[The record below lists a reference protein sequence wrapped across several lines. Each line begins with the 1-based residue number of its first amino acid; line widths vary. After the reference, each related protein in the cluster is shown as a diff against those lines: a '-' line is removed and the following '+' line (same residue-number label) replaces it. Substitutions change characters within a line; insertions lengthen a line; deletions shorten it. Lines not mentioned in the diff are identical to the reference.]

1 MSSLIDAVLII
12 GIVAFLTGLLLGIF
26 SKNSKARGTTAWKWR
41 NILLIIGGAG
51 LFTTIGGVSLWE
63 YSQELHI
70 SDLIYGL
77 FGLYFGFLMMW
88 TSVGELRQINRSSKM
103 KAISGIISGT
113 IFSIAYGL
121 LIILQFQEEGSLSFQ
136 NLLFVGI
143 GIWLLTISMRKA
155 MQLKTA
161 PGGSE
166 MRA

>member
-63 YSQELHI
+63 YSQE
-70 SDLIYGL
+70 SQTGDLILGL
-77 FGLYFGFLMMW
+77 FGLYVGFLTMW
-88 TSVGELRQINRSSKM
+88 TSASELRQVNRSSKM
-103 KAISGIISGT
+103 KAISGIISGM

-121 LIILQFQEEGSLSFQ
+121 LAIFQFQEDGSFSFQ

-155 MQLKTA
+155 MQRKTA

>member
-12 GIVAFLTGLLLGIF
+12 GIVALLTGLLLGVF
-26 SKNSKARGTTAWKWR
+26 SETSKVRGTTAWKWR
-41 NILLIIGGAG
+41 TILLIIGGAG
-51 LFTTIGGVSLWE
+51 LLMTIGVVSLWE
-63 YSQELHI
+63 YYHESQA

-77 FGLYFGFLMMW
+77 FGIYFGFLMVW
-88 TSVGELRQINRSSKM
+88 TNVRELRQVNRSSKM
-103 KAISGIISGT
+103 KAISGIISGM

-121 LIILQFQEEGSLSFQ
+121 LAIFQFQEDGSFSFQ

-161 PGGSE
+161 PGESE
-166 MRA
+166 MLA

>member
-161 PGGSE
+161 PGESE
-166 MRA
+166 MLA